1 MVSAVQKPLDIEPT
15 ATSPRIAAFSISG
28 GIFKKPHRIEFP
40 VPANA
45 EPEPSVLILS
55 GSNGSGKTT
64 ILKMIAGMLEMN
76 FDIFRKIPFQFASLD
91 LSDGS
96 SLTVHKT
103 QNPDFPLRVTF
114 GNLSVELFKIRS
126 KSGYPPD
133 HYPKVQHLRQH
144 ALATLGQINFE
155 LLDIHRSL
163 ALKGVDPDEDD
174 FAARNPEGH
183 WVHYKH
189 SRPGEKVTTL
199 SERVQTFMRDAQINY
214 RRFFS
219 AEELEL
225 LPRIVE
231 RFQKP
236 PKPPTAGSLME
247 RVRQVQN
254 RFSVMKRFGL
264 QTDDADLKALIDLL
278 EDEHHAKNPFSLTV
292 IEAYVETQETR
303 NKARE
308 LIAKRLLEFESIMDE
323 FLVGKFVRID
333 ARSGLRIQTKG
344 GTALTETELSSG
356 EYHFLYMMVT
366 ALLCQR
372 LGSIIAIDEPE
383 LSLHV
388 TWQRRVLSALARCA
402 AGAAPLFVF
411 ATHSPAISAEHS
423 DKIYEL
429 SAVEG

>member
-1 MVSAVQKPLDIEPT
+1 MVSSIQKSVDIEPT
-15 ATSPRIAAFSISG
+15 AASPRISAFSISG
-28 GIFKKPHRIEFP
+28 GIFRRPHRIEFP
-40 VPANA
+40 FPKSA
-45 EPEPSVLILS
+45 ETEPSVLILS

-76 FDIFRKIPFQFASLD
+76 FDIFRRIPFQFASLD
-91 LSDGS
+91 LSDGT
-96 SLTVHKT
+96 SLTVQKT
-103 QNPDFPLRVTF
+103 QDPEFPLRVTF
-114 GNLSVELFKIRS
+114 GILSAELFKMRTT
-126 KSGYPPD
+126 SGYSPE
-133 HYPKVQHLRQH
+133 HNARVKQLRQH

-163 ALKGVDPDEDD
+163 ALKTQDTEEDSEPLI
-174 FAARNPEGH
+174 RNAEGA
-183 WVHYKH
+183 WVRY
-189 SRPGEKVTTL
+189 RRNATERTLTL
-199 SERVQTFMRDAQINY
+199 SDRVQNFMRDAQVNY

-231 RFQKP
+231 RFQRP
-236 PKPPTAGSLME
+236 PAPATAAALME
-247 RVRQVQN
+247 RVREVQS
-254 RFSVMKRFGL
+254 RFLVMKRFGL

-278 EDEHHAKNPFSLTV
+278 GDVHHVNNPFALTV
-292 IEAYVETQETR
+292 IEAYVEMQETR

-308 LIAKRLLEFESIMDE
+308 LIAKRLFEFESIMDE
-323 FLVGKFVRID
+323 FLVGKSVRID
-333 ARSGLRIQTKG
+333 TKSGLMIQTKEG
-344 GTALTETELSSG
+344 MDIRETELSSG

-372 LGSIIAIDEPE
+372 SGSIIAIDEPE

-402 AGAAPLFVF
+402 AGAAPLFLF

-429 SAVEG
+429 SAVE